1 MKILMRYFS
10 KYREIILYLF
20 FGGVT
25 TLVNAI
31 VHFALSFGAGL
42 DAWLAGA
49 IANAVAI
56 TFAFFVNKIYVFA
69 SKQTNRTGVLREF
82 ALFMSSRVAFSAAA
96 VGIIFVFV
104 DYMGLNEIVFFVISQ
119 VFMIVANYIASKWF
133 IFNKGTPN
141 LD

>member
-1 MKILMRYFS
+1 MKILIKYFE

-31 VHFALSFGAGL
+31 VHFALSFGAQI

-49 IANAVAI
+49 AANAAAI
-56 TFAFFVNKIYVFA
+56 IFAFFVNKIYVFA
-69 SKQTNRTGVLREF
+69 SKQISRSGVMREF
-82 ALFMSSRVAFSAAA
+82 ALFVSSRVAFSAMA

-104 DYMGLNEIVFFVISQ
+104 DILGLNEIVFFIISQ
-119 VFMIVANYIASKWF
+119 VFMIVANYIASKWL
-133 IFNKGTPN
+133 IFKKKK
-141 LD
+141 

>member
-1 MKILMRYFS
+1 MKYFT

-42 DAWLAGA
+42 DAWLSGA
-49 IANAVAI
+49 AANAVAI
-56 TFAFFVNKIYVFA
+56 CFAFFVNKIYVFA
-69 SKQTNRTGVLREF
+69 SKRAGGGAAREF
-82 ALFMSSRVAFSAAA
+82 ALFVSSRVAFSAMA

-104 DYMGLNEIVFFVISQ
+104 DILGLNEIVFFAISQ
-119 VFMIVANYIASKWF
+119 IFMIVANYVASKWLVF
-133 IFNKGTPN
+133 KKK
-141 LD
+141 

>member
-1 MKILMRYFS
+1 MKSLIKLFN

-20 FGGVT
+20 FGGLT
-25 TLVNAI
+25 TLVNGI

-49 IANAVAI
+49 IANSAAI

-69 SKQTNRTGVLREF
+69 SKQKSCGGVLREF
-82 ALFMSSRVAFSAAA
+82 ILFVSSRAVFSAIA

-104 DYMGLNEIVFFVISQ
+104 DFLELNEIVFFIISQ
-119 VFMIVANYIASKWF
+119 VFMIIANYVASKWL
-133 IFNKGTPN
+133 IFKK
-141 LD
+141 DKKK

>member
-1 MKILMRYFS
+1 MKTLMEYFN

-20 FGGVT
+20 FGGLT

-31 VHFALSFGAGL
+31 VHFGLSFGVGL

-69 SKQTNRTGVLREF
+69 SKQAGPAGVLREF
-82 ALFMSSRVAFSAAA
+82 ALFVSSRVAFSAMA

-104 DYMGLNEIVFFVISQ
+104 DFLGLNEIVFFVVSQ
-119 VFMIVANYIASKWF
+119 VFMIVANYVASKWF
-133 IFNKGTPN
+133 IFRKPRKRQ
-141 LD
+141 